1 VSFLADF
8 GTDLAVRNR
17 KEARSAVPLLP
28 VGGDLTRL
36 SGLDNLAQA
45 IWFRLATNQGDLAHL
60 GHPDYGSRLYRLIGR
75 LITPETLALARAY
88 VREALRQEPRIGSIE
103 ALAVLPDAGQP
114 GALRIE
120 LTVRP
125 AKTVE
130 PLNLALSFAL
140 EPLVEA

>member
-1 VSFLADF
+1 MAADY
-8 GTDLAVRNR
+8 GRDLAVMRR
-17 KEARSAVPLLP
+17 KEARSAVRLTL
-28 VGGDLTRL
+28 VGGDMTLVD
-36 SGLDNLAQA
+36 GLDNLAQA

-75 LITPETLALARAY
+75 LITPETLALAKAY
-88 VREALRQEPRIGSIE
+88 VREALRQEPRIAAIE
-103 ALAVLPDAGQP
+103 ALTVAP
-114 GALRIE
+114 GAHEPGTLRIE

-125 AKTVE
+125 AQTVE